1 MVRLYIYPSS
11 QHVNDWHFPQLA
23 HFLSIQT
30 IPLIAT
36 VNIDSIQFFHLH
48 SILRATSSKSTSLLQ
63 IKSQQRAAKATTRR
77 VDRETAL
84 TRIQIASNGVVGKE
98 HTCYISDTDDDNEFP
113 SVEELLQQPS
123 HITNSLKER
132 ANHHFTP

>member
-1 MVRLYIYPSS
+1 M
-11 QHVNDWHFPQLA
+11 
-23 HFLSIQT
+23 
-30 IPLIAT
+30 
-36 VNIDSIQFFHLH
+36 DSIQFFHPH
-48 SILRATSSKSTSLLQ
+48 FILRATSSKSTFLLQ

-98 HTCYISDTDDDNEFP
+98 HTCSSYISDTDDDNEFP